1 MRILKDDTFALI
13 IDIQEKLFPHIH
25 ENKRLLENTK
35 KLVEGL
41 KVMGIPIKITE
52 QYKRGLGDTLP
63 EISESLQDCPFFEK
77 KAFSCCDDA
86 AIMESINASSR
97 RTVILTGIE
106 AHICVMQTAIDLLAN
121 GFRPVIVEDC
131 VSSRKP
137 DDKRISINRMLHEG
151 ITVTSYE
158 SLLFELCRYSGT
170 DEFKAISKI
179 VK

>member
-1 MRILKDDTFALI
+1 MRILKDNTFALI

-25 ENKRLLENTK
+25 ENKRLLENTQ

-41 KVMGIPIKITE
+41 KVLGIPIKITE

-63 EISESLQDCPFFEK
+63 EISALLQGYPFFEK
-77 KAFSCCDDA
+77 KAFSCCDDEA
-86 AIMESINASSR
+86 VMGEINASSR

-106 AHICVMQTAIDLLAN
+106 AHICVMQTAIDLLAK

>member
-1 MRILKDDTFALI
+1 MRILKDNTFALI

-25 ENKRLLENTK
+25 ENNRLLENTQ
-35 KLVEGL
+35 KLVAGL
-41 KVMGIPIKITE
+41 KILNIPIKITE

-63 EISESLQDCPFFEK
+63 EISTHLQGCTFFEK
-77 KAFSCCDDA
+77 KAFSCCDDE
-86 AIMESINASSR
+86 AIMENLNASSR
-97 RTVILTGIE
+97 QTVILTGIE
-106 AHICVMQTAIDLLAN
+106 AHICVMQTAIDLLAK

-131 VSSRKP
+131 VASRKP
-137 DDKRISINRMLHEG
+137 DDKRISINRMLHAG

-170 DEFKAISKI
+170 EEFKAISKI

>member
-1 MRILKDDTFALI
+1 MRILKDNTFALI

-25 ENKRLLENTK
+25 ENNRLLENTQ

-41 KVMGIPIKITE
+41 KILNIPIKITE

-63 EISESLQDCPFFEK
+63 EISALLQGCTFFEK
-77 KAFSCCDDA
+77 KSFSCCDDS
-86 AIMESINASSR
+86 AIFENINADSR
-97 RTVILTGIE
+97 RTVILAGIE
-106 AHICVMQTAIDLLAN
+106 AHICVIQTAIDLLAN
-121 GFRPVIVEDC
+121 GFCPVIVEDC

-137 DDKRISINRMLHEG
+137 DDKRISINRMLYAG

>member
-1 MRILKDDTFALI
+1 MRILKNDTFALI

-25 ENKRLLENTK
+25 ENKRLLENTQ

-41 KVMGIPIKITE
+41 KVLGVPIKITE

-63 EISESLQDCPFFEK
+63 ELSELLNGCPFFEK
-77 KAFSCCDDA
+77 KSFSCCDDNV
-86 AIMESINASSR
+86 IMEDINASSR
-97 RTVILTGIE
+97 HTVILTGIE

-137 DDKRISINRMLHEG
+137 DDKRISINRMLHAG

-158 SLLFELCRYSGT
+158 SLLFELCRYSGS
-170 DEFKAISKI
+170 DEFKTISKI